1 MEAFANTA
9 IKRAGIVLL
18 AVGGL
23 ILLVGLYKMHWSHMG
38 ASRFFERWLDT
49 VLLDRYST
57 RQHPA
62 VLYGSYLVIA
72 GSLLSFLYDS
82 VTGRLIQWVK
92 NGSSTVEVGKALP
105 ELHFKDGKSAIEYAC
120 KYMDTSL
127 IENELT
133 PCLVIATSQSKESGA
148 FAVIQVPTGE
158 GPKKS
163 IAGFLS
169 ENVPSDIAGRL
180 CAALI
185 GPINEQTGAPHLLL
199 CAELEP
205 MWSDGAWKV
214 KRRF

>member
-18 AVGGL
+18 AIGGL

-38 ASRFFERWLDT
+38 ASRFFEQWLNT
-49 VLLDRYST
+49 VLLDSYST

-72 GSLLSFLYDS
+72 GSLLSPLYDS
-82 VTGRLIQWVK
+82 VTGRLIRWVK
-92 NGSSTVEVGKALP
+92 NGSSTAKVEKTLP
-105 ELHFKDGKSAIEYAC
+105 VLHFKDGKSAIEYAC

-148 FAVIQVPTGE
+148 FAVIQVPTDE

-163 IAGFLS
+163 TAAFLS
-169 ENVPSDIAGRL
+169 ENVPADIAGRL

-185 GPINEQTGAPHLLL
+185 GPTNEQTGAPHLLL

-205 MWSDGAWKV
+205 TWCNGAWKV

>member
-9 IKRAGIVLL
+9 TKRTGIVLL

-23 ILLVGLYKMHWSHMG
+23 ILLIGLYKMHWSHMG
-38 ASRFFERWLDT
+38 ASRFFDEWLDT
-49 VLLDRYST
+49 VLLDRDSA

-62 VLYGSYLVIA
+62 VLYGSYLVVA

-92 NGSSTVEVGKALP
+92 NGSSTVEVEKALP
-105 ELHFKDGKSAIEYAC
+105 ELHFKDGKSALEYAC

-148 FAVIQVPTGE
+148 FAVIHVPTDE
-158 GPKKS
+158 GLNKS
-163 IAGFLS
+163 VAGFLG
-169 ENVPSDIAGRL
+169 ENVPTDIAGRL
-180 CAALI
+180 CAALV
-185 GPINEQTGAPHLLL
+185 GPINEKTGAPHLLL

-205 MWSDGAWKV
+205 TWCNGAWKV